1 MMTSPRAYHG
11 AREVMDM
18 SQVLRRDA
26 VRAIARGLGAAIAL
40 TLAGMLIL
48 AALVVW
54 ARLGDRALIMLNQA
68 LKIAAIGLG
77 ALIAVK
83 PGGRRGLAL
92 GGCVGLVYIALGYG
106 LTALS
111 GLALVT
117 ARMLV
122 IEMAMGLLLGSLF
135 GALAANLP
143 ARRRATAR

>member
-1 MMTSPRAYHG
+1 MAQYTRKDA
-11 AREVMDM
+11 AR
-18 SQVLRRDA
+18 SVL
-26 VRAIARGLGAAIAL
+26 RGLGAAVGL
-40 TLAGMLIL
+40 TLIGMLIL

-68 LKIAAIGLG
+68 LKILAIGLG
-77 ALIAVK
+77 ALTAVG

-92 GGCVGLVYIALGYG
+92 GGCVGLIYIALGYA

-122 IEMAMGLLLGSLF
+122 IEMGMGLLLGALF

-143 ARRRATAR
+143 ARSRAAAR

>member
-1 MMTSPRAYHG
+1 MAQYTRKDA
-11 AREVMDM
+11 AR
-18 SQVLRRDA
+18 SVL
-26 VRAIARGLGAAIAL
+26 RGLGAAVGL
-40 TLAGMLIL
+40 TLIGMLIL

-68 LKIAAIGLG
+68 LKILAIGLG
-77 ALIAVK
+77 ALTAVG

-92 GGCVGLVYIALGYG
+92 GGCVGLIYIALGYG

-122 IEMAMGLLLGSLF
+122 IEMGMGLLLGALF

-143 ARRRATAR
+143 ARSRAAAR

>member
-1 MMTSPRAYHG
+1 MAQYTRKDA
-11 AREVMDM
+11 AR
-18 SQVLRRDA
+18 SVL
-26 VRAIARGLGAAIAL
+26 RGLGAAVGL
-40 TLAGMLIL
+40 TLIGMLIL

-68 LKIAAIGLG
+68 LKILAIGLG
-77 ALIAVK
+77 ALMAVG

-92 GGCVGLVYIALGYG
+92 GGCVGLIYIALGYG

-122 IEMAMGLLLGSLF
+122 IEMGMGLLLGALF

-143 ARRRATAR
+143 ARSRAAAR

>member
-1 MMTSPRAYHG
+1 MAQYTRKDA
-11 AREVMDM
+11 AR
-18 SQVLRRDA
+18 SVL
-26 VRAIARGLGAAIAL
+26 RGLGAAVGL
-40 TLAGMLIL
+40 TLIGMLIL

-68 LKIAAIGLG
+68 LKILAIGLG
-77 ALIAVK
+77 ALTAVG

-106 LTALS
+106 LTGLS

-122 IEMAMGLLLGSLF
+122 IEMAMGLLLGALF

-143 ARRRATAR
+143 ARSRAAAR

>member
-1 MMTSPRAYHG
+1 
-11 AREVMDM
+11 M

-143 ARRRATAR
+143 ARSRATAR

>member
-1 MMTSPRAYHG
+1 
-11 AREVMDM
+11 M